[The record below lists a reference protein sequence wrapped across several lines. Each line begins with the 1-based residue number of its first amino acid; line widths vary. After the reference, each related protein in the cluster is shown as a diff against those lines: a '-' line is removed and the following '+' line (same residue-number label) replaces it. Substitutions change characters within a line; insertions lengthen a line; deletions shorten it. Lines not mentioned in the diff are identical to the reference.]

1 MKLLPNI
8 GAAAL
13 LTSLLTIGG
22 NVFAGPCTVPGSYP
36 TIQQAVNDVTCD
48 PIYVGP
54 GAYNENVTVARSV
67 TIYGAQAA
75 QPFGGRTSGGANE
88 STVNGVSNVGSSA
101 TFTISA
107 ADVMI
112 DGFTIKNN
120 ANVTGAANGVVVK
133 SPGNAAVIAN
143 NIFDM
148 ISTAD
153 TTANGTAQ
161 AVYLENGPDGV
172 TINNNEMKSVRS
184 NRSAKGVLIGDSHAP
199 SASDNVE
206 VKGNYIHDI
215 ISDTRGAYG
224 VSMGNIIGASGLK
237 VLENRIDGLT
247 GGGWVHAIGLEGDT
261 PGVIVEDN
269 TISNLVDATPTIPS
283 DSLCVWFESNPSF
296 GSANVHTNNFNV
308 TNASFGI
315 RVHPDLVTAAPS
327 ARVNGT
333 CNWWNSPTGPTA
345 ASNPSGTG
353 AMVSSGVNY
362 VPWLTAMAPS
372 NTCGGGL
379 PQPTTAGQCKNGG
392 WQNQFRA
399 DGSTFKN
406 QGDCI
411 QYVNTGK

>member
-22 NVFAGPCTVPGSYP
+22 NVFAAPCTVPGSYP

-48 PIYVGP
+48 PINVGP

-75 QPFGGRTSGGANE
+75 QPFAGRTSGGANE

-153 TTANGTAQ
+153 TSGNGTAQ

-224 VSMGNIIGASGLK
+224 VSMGNVIGASGLK

-308 TNASFGI
+308 TNVSFGI